1 MSQPRVVVGVDGSPL
16 SRAAVVQAAHFA
28 STRGMTLHVLHAF
41 APDLPM
47 LGFGALADRAQVT
60 RHGEQ
65 LLRDAV
71 ATAHGAHPDLTV
83 TSGLHDGYASQ
94 SLIASSHTA
103 ALVVVGVAG
112 FGLLSRTSLGAVAMQ
127 VLTHAHCPVLVVGH
141 TTSGAPVP
149 GGRVVV
155 GVDGS
160 PASLAA
166 LGLAVRE
173 ATVLGG
179 SVDVVHAWQPTGS
192 GDPTLAG
199 ASSWEEYV
207 AGVERFVGEAVTAL
221 RPEHPEAEV
230 DVHVVRDDPL
240 HALTEASE
248 GAGLVV
254 VGSRGAGGFEGLH
267 VGSTALRLVG
277 RSACPVLVSR

>member
-47 LGFGALADRAQVT
+47 LGFGELADRAQVT

-71 ATAHGAHPDLTV
+71 ASAHAAHPDLTV
-83 TSGLHDGYASQ
+83 TSALHDGYASR
-94 SLIASSHTA
+94 SLIASSQTA

-127 VLTHAHCPVLVVGH
+127 VLTHAHSPVLVVGH
-141 TTSGAPVP
+141 TTSGAPEP

-160 PASLAA
+160 AASLAA
-166 LGLAVRE
+166 LRTGVRE

-179 SVDVVHAWQPTGS
+179 SVDAVHAWEPTGAA
-192 GDPTLAG
+192 DPTLG
-199 ASSWEEYV
+199 SASSWEEYV
-207 AGVERFVGEAVTAL
+207 AGVERVVDEAVAGL
-221 RPEHPEAEV
+221 RPEHPDVAV
-230 DVHVVRDDPL
+230 AVHVVRDNPL

-254 VGSRGAGGFEGLH
+254 VGSRGTGGFEGLH
-267 VGSTALRLVG
+267 VGATALRLVG
-277 RSACPVLVSR
+277 RSACPVLVTR

>member
-16 SRAAVVQAAHFA
+16 SRAAVVQAAHVA

-47 LGFGALADRAQVT
+47 LGFGELADRGAVT

-71 ATAHGAHPDLTV
+71 AAAHAAHPDLTV
-83 TSGLHDGYASQ
+83 TSALHDGYASR

-112 FGLLSRTSLGAVAMQ
+112 FGVLSRTSLGAVAMQ
-127 VLTHAHCPVLVVGH
+127 VLTHARCPVLVVGH
-141 TTSGAPVP
+141 TSSGAPQP

-160 PASLAA
+160 TASLEA
-166 LGLAVRE
+166 LRAAVRE
-173 ATVLGG
+173 AGVLGG
-179 SVDVVHAWQPTGS
+179 SVDAVHAWQATGAT
-192 GDPTLAG
+192 DPTLAA

-207 AGVERFVGEAVTAL
+207 AGVERVVDDVVAAL
-221 RPEHPEAEV
+221 RPEHPDAKVE
-230 DVHVVRDDPL
+230 VHVVRDDPL
-240 HALTEASE
+240 HALVEAAE
-248 GAGLVV
+248 GAALVV
-254 VGSRGAGGFEGLH
+254 VGSRGVGGFEGLH
-267 VGSTALRLVG
+267 VGATALRLVG
-277 RSACPVLVSR
+277 RSACPVLVTR

>member
-1 MSQPRVVVGVDGSPL
+1 MSQPRVVVGVDGSAL

-28 STRGMTLHVLHAF
+28 STRAMTLHVLHAF

-47 LGFGALADRAQVT
+47 LGFGALADRSLVT
-60 RHGEQ
+60 QHGEQ
-65 LLRDAV
+65 LLRDGV

-83 TSGLHDGYASQ
+83 TSALHDGYASP
-94 SLIASSHTA
+94 SLIASSRTA

-112 FGLLSRTSLGAVAMQ
+112 NGLLSRTSLGAVAMQ

-141 TTSGAPVP
+141 TTSAAPAP

-160 PASLAA
+160 PASLTA
-166 LGLAVRE
+166 LRLAVRE

-179 SVDVVHAWQPTGS
+179 SVEAVHAWQATGA
-192 GDPTLAG
+192 GDPTLAS

-207 AGVERFVGEAVTAL
+207 AGVQRVVDDAVTAL
-221 RPEHPEAEV
+221 GPEHP
-230 DVHVVRDDPL
+230 DVTVSVEVVRDDPL
-240 HALTEASE
+240 HALTGASE

-254 VGSRGAGGFEGLH
+254 VGSRGTGGFEGLH